1 MKKYIAI
8 LTILLSINISAQ
20 EVLDEIVAIV
30 DNDIILASE
39 LQFQVNLWA
48 AQNKVD
54 PSNPDLKNRVL
65 NSLIDEKLLYAQA
78 ELDSIVVSNEEIER
92 QLDYQMNY
100 FIQQYG
106 SKENMEQVYGMSLER
121 IKRESR
127 EETRK
132 QMMAQKVREQKFG
145 LIDITRREA
154 EEFFTDY
161 KDSLGVIPE
170 KYSLSH
176 IFINPK
182 AGEKV
187 KKKSKEFISSLLDSI
202 KNGADFAELAKK
214 HSDDPGSAAL
224 GGDLGTVKRGVFY
237 PEFESAAFALL
248 PGEISKI
255 VETPVGYHIIELL
268 DRRGESIHTR
278 HILIKIKTD
287 DDSDLKAI
295 ELLTELRDS
304 ILSGKE
310 SFAYY
315 ARKFSDDKETAS
327 RGGELGTFEIGQL
340 DKSLLNHVSK
350 LKKDE
355 ISFPKR
361 LELDKNSYGFHI
373 IKLLKRTNEHLPS
386 LDEDYEDIRRLA
398 EYSKKQK
405 LYTKWLEEL
414 RDNIYWEIK
423 L

>member
-106 SKENMEQVYGMSLER
+106 SKENMEQVY
-121 IKRESR
+121 
-127 EETRK
+127 
-132 QMMAQKVREQKFG
+132 
-145 LIDITRREA
+145 
-154 EEFFTDY
+154 
-161 KDSLGVIPE
+161 
-170 KYSLSH
+170 
-176 IFINPK
+176 
-182 AGEKV
+182 
-187 KKKSKEFISSLLDSI
+187 ISSLLDSI

-255 VETPVGYHIIELL
+255 VETPVGYHIIGIVFYPVKNLLLIMPENSVMTKKQQVVVGSWELL
-268 DRRGESIHTR
+268 
-278 HILIKIKTD
+278 K
-287 DDSDLKAI
+287 
-295 ELLTELRDS
+295 
-304 ILSGKE
+304 
-310 SFAYY
+310 
-315 ARKFSDDKETAS
+315 
-327 RGGELGTFEIGQL
+327 L
-340 DKSLLNHVSK
+340 DN
-350 LKKDE
+350 
-355 ISFPKR
+355 
-361 LELDKNSYGFHI
+361 
-373 IKLLKRTNEHLPS
+373 
-386 LDEDYEDIRRLA
+386 
-398 EYSKKQK
+398 
-405 LYTKWLEEL
+405 
-414 RDNIYWEIK
+414 
-423 L
+423 